1 MARDVLLDGR
11 RSASSVFSRSGFMAY
26 LRKGR
31 LVGRTGQFGRIFAV
45 TAVGAVL
52 AGTMMAQAK
61 AGASATVSVSGQVS
75 ILERAGETTE
85 DLGNVV
91 VFLEPAVAPARPQKL
106 APTNTVMALQSR
118 QFSPR
123 VRVVTEGSKIEFPN
137 QDPFNHNAFSKM
149 NGGFDTG
156 VFGRGKTKEQV
167 FEQGGV
173 YPIYCN
179 VHPRMTAFVITLKT
193 QYFTQAGADGRFTI
207 DGLAPGKYSMHV
219 WHDRANEIVQDLVV
233 PATGVSNKRI
243 ELDARGYKYVQ
254 HLNKLGQVYASATG
268 DRY

>member
-1 MARDVLLDGR
+1 
-11 RSASSVFSRSGFMAY
+11 
-26 LRKGR
+26 
-31 LVGRTGQFGRIFAV
+31 
-45 TAVGAVL
+45 
-52 AGTMMAQAK
+52 
-61 AGASATVSVSGQVS
+61 VSGQVS
-75 ILERAGETTE
+75 IVERAGETTE

-91 VFLEPAVAPARPQKL
+91 VFLEPAVAPARAQKL

-156 VFGRGKTKEQV
+156 VYGRGKTKDQT
-167 FEQGGV
+167 FAQAGV

-179 VHPRMTAFVITLKT
+179 IHPRMTAFVVALKT
-193 QYFTQAGADGRFTI
+193 PYYVQAGSDGRFSI
-207 DGLAPGKYSMHV
+207 DRVPSGKYTMHV
-219 WHDRANEIVQDLVV
+219 WHDRANEVTEELVV
-233 PATGVSNKRI
+233 PASGVSNKRVQ
-243 ELDARGYKYVQ
+243 LDARGYKYVQ
-254 HLNKLGQVYASATG
+254 HLNKFGQVYASSTG